1 MDSVQEKAMD
11 IAAFRASLDASALP
25 DGLSHA
31 LTALWYDARGDWQ
44 TAHEHAQAQ
53 DDVVGAW
60 VHAYLHRKEGDLANA
75 GYWYRRAGRPATSEP
90 LEAEWESMVTAL
102 LEQPL

>member
-90 LEAEWESMVTAL
+90 LEAEWESIITAL